1 MKNLNL
7 GHIIIACSILAG
19 FIVHA
24 LIEKREAPNATGTL
38 NGAIIFKDGSKTN
51 QVGAGSIVEFY
62 DGYVKASLFPKG
74 TKNKAAEVYPL
85 DLIRQITLKD

>member
-7 GHIIIACSILAG
+7 GHLVIAGSVFAG

-38 NGAIIFKDGSKTN
+38 NGAIIFKDGSKTS
-51 QVGAGSIVEFY
+51 QIGAGSTIEFY
-62 DGYVKASLFPKG
+62 DGYVKASLFPEG
-74 TKNKAAEVYPL
+74 TTNEAADVYPL
-85 DLIRQITLKD
+85 DLIRKIPLKD